1 MSNFT
6 VQVPG
11 ENRADELIEAARSGF
26 ALKIEK
32 PHEEAPPLKL
42 EIADA
47 TRPADANINK
57 TPDMSYEEAIALQ
70 RAGKLTRPVLTEQGW
85 VTLNRASMKSGS
97 RVE

>member
-1 MSNFT
+1 MSSLT

-11 ENRADELIEAARSGF
+11 ENRADELIEAARNGF
-26 ALKIEK
+26 ALKVPK

-42 EIADA
+42 EIADI

-57 TPDMSYEEAIALQ
+57 TPDMSYAEAVALQ

-85 VTLNRASMKSGS
+85 VTLNRGSMKSGS
-97 RVE
+97 REE